1 MKVIAIPRPIILK
14 GRPNPRRRNPRAAE
28 PEPKRLRPPRRTQ
41 APRPP
46 LTVESGVLR
55 LPWGSQA
62 LRLPTQWRREGLWP
76 PWETQSPRPPLCVG
90 TERTASGARGGAG
103 RPNPR
108 RRNPRAAEPEP
119 KRLRPP
125 RRTQAPRPP
134 LTVES
139 GVLRLPW
146 GSQALRLPTQWRR
159 EGLWPPWET
168 QSPRPPLCVGTERT
182 ASGARGGAGRPNPRR
197 RNPRAA
203 EPEPKRLR
211 PPRRTQAPRPPLT
224 VESGVLRLPWG
235 SQALRLPTQWRR
247 EGLWPPWETQSPRP
261 PLCVGTERTAS
272 GARGGAGRP
281 NPRRRNPRAAEPEP
295 KRLRP
300 PRRTQAPRPP
310 LTVESGVLRLPW
322 GSQALRLP
330 TQWRR
335 EGLWPPWE
343 TQSPRPPLC
352 VGTERTA
359 SGARGGAG

>member
-1 MKVIAIPRPIILK
+1 MEDAEAKEIIDQLNNELVEKRQRLQETETGEEEAESESDENAINSRWKVPEKEEELHTVGPNRDNIIMDKDSTEVKNDVDQPEKNIEVGIQIEKVEKEEHSVEPLDSGMVT

-182 ASGARGGAGRPNPRR
+182 ASGARGGAG
-197 RNPRAA
+197 
-203 EPEPKRLR
+203 
-211 PPRRTQAPRPPLT
+211 
-224 VESGVLRLPWG
+224 
-235 SQALRLPTQWRR
+235 
-247 EGLWPPWETQSPRP
+247 
-261 PLCVGTERTAS
+261 
-272 GARGGAGRP
+272 
-281 NPRRRNPRAAEPEP
+281 
-295 KRLRP
+295 
-300 PRRTQAPRPP
+300 
-310 LTVESGVLRLPW
+310 
-322 GSQALRLP
+322 
-330 TQWRR
+330 
-335 EGLWPPWE
+335 
-343 TQSPRPPLC
+343 
-352 VGTERTA
+352 
-359 SGARGGAG
+359 